1 MTTLLEQTVEY
12 ALKLPEQQLDELFQR
27 IEMER
32 TRRAIEAGKADAVAG
47 RFATDEDVKALF
59 DKYRTP

>member
-12 ALKLPEQQLDELFQR
+12 ALQLPEQQLDELSQR

-32 TRRAIEAGKADAVAG
+32 KRRAIEAGKADAVAG

>member
-12 ALKLPEQQLDELFQR
+12 ALKLPEQQLDELSQR

-32 TRRAIEAGKADAVAG
+32 KRRAIEAGKADAVSG

>member
-1 MTTLLEQTVEY
+1 
-12 ALKLPEQQLDELFQR
+12 
-27 IEMER
+27 MER
-32 TRRAIEAGKADAVAG
+32 KRRAIEAGKADAVAG

>member
-12 ALKLPEQQLDELFQR
+12 ALRLPEQQLDELSQR
-27 IEMER
+27 IEVER
-32 TRRAIEAGKADAVAG
+32 KRRAIEAGKVDAVSG
-47 RFATDEDVKALF
+47 RFATDEDVKSLF

>member
-12 ALKLPEQQLDELFQR
+12 ALKLPEQQLDELSQR

-32 TRRAIEAGKADAVAG
+32 KRRAIEAGKADAVAG